1 MAEIKASSKD
11 LGKGLKLKIGAPV
24 TVKVLPKSVARVR
37 LVGMFFDLEKAFLL
51 PNALPGIQALGQ
63 EYPSHPKANLLIV
76 GHADTSGGDEAN
88 LDLSLERS
96 ESISAYIQEKVD
108 AWDAFFSKPAP
119 KTWGIREI
127 QLMLSALP
135 DRKSAHFR
143 GRADGV
149 ERSDTTAAVTEFQGR
164 NGLKGDGIIGSV
176 TRKAIIKAYMQAGKA
191 KLPDDPAIRPT
202 VTTHGAGESFPAVD
216 TGDGKRE
223 QDNRRVEL
231 FFFDGPIDPKPPGNK
246 SRKGSKEYPR
256 WLDAVTATIDFTVA
270 EEGPRTLSIRLHDD
284 KTSPLAGAAFQVTI
298 GDNVSSIAKADGIG
312 LASITLPEACPAQVL
327 IEWGP
332 SGSQA
337 PFPLR
342 QEILVECEAGT
353 DEDQALAKLN
363 NIGYP
368 FQLGLETAVKAFQSD
383 YRVDDSPQPKGL
395 AGGKLPPDTR
405 ARLFDIYGDLNLDAS
420 LDAA

>member
-1 MAEIKASSKD
+1 
-11 LGKGLKLKIGAPV
+11 
-24 TVKVLPKSVARVR
+24 
-37 LVGMFFDLEKAFLL
+37 
-51 PNALPGIQALGQ
+51 
-63 EYPSHPKANLLIV
+63 
-76 GHADTSGGDEAN
+76 
-88 LDLSLERS
+88 
-96 ESISAYIQEKVD
+96 
-108 AWDAFFSKPAP
+108 
-119 KTWGIREI
+119 
-127 QLMLSALP
+127 
-135 DRKSAHFR
+135 
-143 GRADGV
+143 
-149 ERSDTTAAVTEFQGR
+149 
-164 NGLKGDGIIGSV
+164 
-176 TRKAIIKAYMQAGKA
+176 
-191 KLPDDPAIRPT
+191 
-202 VTTHGAGESFPAVD
+202 
-216 TGDGKRE
+216 
-223 QDNRRVEL
+223 VEL

-298 GDNVSSIAKADGIG
+298 GDDVSSIAKADGIG

-332 SGSQA
+332 PGSQA

-395 AGGKLPPDTR
+395 AGGKLPPDTH